1 MTLSRK
7 NTGTHFPRLV
17 FMKKPGASW
26 VENCKAK
33 CPKGDVHATYKSE
46 LYFPL
51 MLCTAP
57 LIHSFTHGCMHAH
70 NKPLLKT
77 IRATGII
84 LSSGNTARNSCL
96 TGLLP
101 LSRPSG
107 GHLKSPRRSRQ
118 PPTPCLDCVCGH
130 R

>member
-7 NTGTHFPRLV
+7 NTGTHFPRSV
-17 FMKKPGASW
+17 FMKKKPGASW

-46 LYFPL
+46 LYFPVDAL
-51 MLCTAP
+51 YSPTHSF
-57 LIHSFTHGCMHAH
+57 IHSRMHACTQETLAE
-70 NKPLLKT
+70 NY
-77 IRATGII
+77 
-84 LSSGNTARNSCL
+84 SSNRHYSEQWGYSHGPNRNSCL

-107 GHLKSPRRSRQ
+107 DHLKSPRRSRE
-118 PPTPCLDCVCGH
+118 PPNTMP
-130 R
+130 

>member
-1 MTLSRK
+1 
-7 NTGTHFPRLV
+7 
-17 FMKKPGASW
+17 MKKPGASW

-57 LIHSFTHGCMHAH
+57 LIHSFTHGCMHTH

-84 LSSGNTARNSCL
+84 LSSGNTAMDQTEIPAS
-96 TGLLP
+96 
-101 LSRPSG
+101 
-107 GHLKSPRRSRQ
+107 
-118 PPTPCLDCVCGH
+118 LDCFLLADH
-130 R
+130 LEAT